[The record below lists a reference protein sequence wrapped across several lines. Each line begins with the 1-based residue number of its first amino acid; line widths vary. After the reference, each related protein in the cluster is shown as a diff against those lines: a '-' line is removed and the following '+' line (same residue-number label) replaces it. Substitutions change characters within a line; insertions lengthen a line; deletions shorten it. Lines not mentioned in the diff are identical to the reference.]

1 MKDNTFNECI
11 YDSQNISETDKYG
24 NVLSKLL
31 GSQFQNIDACAEEV
45 KNMGEP
51 SQNGYTE
58 LLFGLMKPQTNQF
71 SSSVYESPSVYEKQV
86 LANKHMINMSAEL
99 ERRNFGSVSETTK
112 ELQAKYSQPVFEVK
126 FPDINLLGISE
137 DATDVT
143 QFSMKIINLSVI
155 ALIAYMFLRLILK

>member
-1 MKDNTFNECI
+1 MSQETFNECI
-11 YDSQNISETDKYG
+11 FETRNISATDKRG

-45 KNMGEP
+45 KDMGGP
-51 SQNGYTE
+51 SHGYTE

-71 SSSVYESPSVYEKQV
+71 NSSVYESPSVYEKQV
-86 LANKHMINMSAEL
+86 LANRHLINMSAKM

-112 ELQAKYSQPVFEVK
+112 ELQAKYSKPMFEVK
-126 FPDINLLGISE
+126 IPDINVLSISE

-155 ALIAYMFLRLILK
+155 ALIVYMFLRLLLK

>member
-1 MKDNTFNECI
+1 MSQETFNECM
-11 YDSQNISETDKYG
+11 YETRNISATDKDG
-24 NVLSKLL
+24 DVLSKLL

-45 KNMGEP
+45 EDMGEP
-51 SQNGYTE
+51 SKNGYTK

-71 SSSVYESPSVYEKQV
+71 ISSVYENPSVYEKQV
-86 LANKHMINMSAEL
+86 LANRHLINMSAEL

-112 ELQAKYSQPVFEVK
+112 ELQAKYSKPIFEVK

-137 DATDVT
+137 DATDVA

-155 ALIAYMFLRLILK
+155 V

>member
-1 MKDNTFNECI
+1 MRQETFIECMFETR
-11 YDSQNISETDKYG
+11 NISATEKYG

-71 SSSVYESPSVYEKQV
+71 ISSVYENPSVYEKQV

-126 FPDINLLGISE
+126 IPDINLLGISE
-137 DATDVT
+137 DATDAT

-155 ALIAYMFLRLILK
+155 ALIVYMFLRLL